1 MYTNEFCNIDYSDSF
16 WCNESMLTYM
26 NTWKTEKT
34 SLKYPFLKK
43 DFYCNL
49 NMKNVYVEHYDHAT
63 NAWEEFGIRNLGEY
77 YDLYGQSD
85 TLLLAEVFDIF
96 RSRCIKIYKLY
107 PTHFYSTRV
116 SVVSSIKKQRRVG
129 TN

>member
-1 MYTNEFCNIDYSDSF
+1 
-16 WCNESMLTYM
+16 M

-34 SLKYPFLKK
+34 SLKCPFLKK
-43 DFYCNL
+43 NFYCNL
-49 NMKNVYVEHYDHAT
+49 NMKNVYVEDYDHAT
-63 NAWEEFGIRNLGEY
+63 NAWEEFGIRNFGEY

-96 RSRCIKIYKLY
+96 RGRCIKIYKLY

>member
-1 MYTNEFCNIDYSDSF
+1 
-16 WCNESMLTYM
+16 
-26 NTWKTEKT
+26 
-34 SLKYPFLKK
+34 
-43 DFYCNL
+43 
-49 NMKNVYVEHYDHAT
+49 MKNVYVEHYDHAT

-129 TN
+129 TNWHWHLINNRGIKGKISNAIHQYATSNKKYTKGYKFITKIKNF

>member
-1 MYTNEFCNIDYSDSF
+1 
-16 WCNESMLTYM
+16 M
-26 NTWKTEKT
+26 NTRKTEKT
-34 SLKYPFLKK
+34 SVKYPFLKK
-43 DFYCNL
+43 IFYCNL
-49 NMKNVYVEHYDHAT
+49 NMKNVYVEDYDHAA
-63 NAWEEFGIRNLGEY
+63 NAWEEFGRRNFGEY
-77 YDLYGQSD
+77 YDLYVQSD
-85 TLLLAEVFDIF
+85 TLLLAEVFDSF